1 MFESGLVDEWKM
13 RTWMRMKTE
22 SNEGPTELDNVR
34 TTEALHLDDLQSVFF
49 IYGFFIAVSVL
60 TYLIEV
66 SCKHSSQKSEEMPQ
80 NAW

>member
-22 SNEGPTELDNVR
+22 SDEGQIELDNVR
-34 TTEALHLDDLQSVFF
+34 TSEALHLEDLQGVFL
-49 IYGFFIAVSVL
+49 IYGFFIAASVL

-66 SCKHSSQKSEEMPQ
+66 SCKHSSQNSEELPP